1 MNCLLE
7 YWSWIFAGV
16 RRHGS
21 DLRDMVGASPPI
33 SWCQCVIQEM
43 KIQLCL
49 HRSVWEALGSLL
61 LLHLILHALLQF
73 SSCCDIKV
81 PGHLSQLVLSV
92 GDDPDSKV
100 SFLQCT
106 HGRIHPFDRTG
117 PFYPAGEATKTHRM
131 TLMVSITINT
141 LYMEFNTSV
150 ENTLGQDNAV
160 YNPLSPSGW
169 TSSSPARYT
178 PSSL

>member
-1 MNCLLE
+1 M
-7 YWSWIFAGV
+7 
-16 RRHGS
+16 
-21 DLRDMVGASPPI
+21 
-33 SWCQCVIQEM
+33 
-43 KIQLCL
+43 
-49 HRSVWEALGSLL
+49 
-61 LLHLILHALLQF
+61 IL
-73 SSCCDIKV
+73 KV
-81 PGHLSQLVLSV
+81 PGHLPQLVLSV

-106 HGRIHPFDRTG
+106 HGRIHPFDR
-117 PFYPAGEATKTHRM
+117 AGHISAYMEATKTHRK

-169 TSSSPARYT
+169 TSNSPAR
-178 PSSL
+178 